1 MFSRKTA
8 TLVALLF
15 FMVLFAVIVS
25 ISARSKANPPAAA
38 RAVLAVVSPC
48 QEAAFRFTSFF
59 VSIWDNYFFLVT
71 ASRENTRLSRKLD
84 LALGEINR
92 TRAAIYENKR
102 LKAQLALK
110 DDLAYTTVS
119 AKVVG
124 EGPGRWF
131 LSLVI
136 DCGKADGVLP
146 GFPVV
151 TPAGL
156 VGRVIQASDHYSLVV
171 PISDPNHSVDGRVL
185 RTRARGVVTGAREA
199 GCRFLYVTRKEVIR
213 PGDTV
218 VTTGLDR
225 LFPPGLALGT
235 VSQVSMMGEGMFQ
248 EITIT
253 PMVNFRKVEE
263 VLVIFSALALPT
275 WETS

>member
-15 FMVLFAVIVS
+15 FLVLFAVIVS
-25 ISARSKANPPAAA
+25 ISARGRSRPPAAT

-59 VSIWDNYFFLVT
+59 VSIWDNYFSLVA
-71 ASRENTRLSRKLD
+71 ASHENRRLSQKLD
-84 LALGEINR
+84 LALGELSK
-92 TRAAIYENKR
+92 TRAAIYENRR
-102 LKAQLALK
+102 LKAQLAMEG
-110 DDLAYTTVS
+110 DLAYTTVS
-119 AKVVG
+119 ARVVG

-136 DCGKADGVLP
+136 DCGQEDGVMP

-156 VGRVIQASDHYSLVV
+156 VGRVIQSSDHYSLVV
-171 PISDPNHSVDGRVL
+171 PISDPNHSVDGRIE

-199 GCRFLYVTRKEVIR
+199 GCRFLYVTRKEDVR

-225 LFPPGLALGT
+225 LFPPGLALGR

-253 PMVNFRKVEE
+253 PWVDFRKVEE

-275 WETS
+275 WEAS